1 MNLTPQEKH
10 EQEMLTNGR
19 QKFRNDLEKEVRRNY
34 YTNTEPG
41 KTTLHIILGEFI
53 KEFERV
59 IEESKNSKAKR
70 NAIVQCRELMPQ
82 VSETLSSGVVAF
94 LGLQTIIDAF
104 VILKQDE
111 WLRAG
116 NLCGRIGMKLE
127 DEMRIEA
134 FTSTFNSPEVISKYR
149 SLEDRGPDPA
159 DVLINRACASYSGP
173 HYRRLSTK
181 IIGDKIADRL
191 SMDSDEI
198 WTPWPENTREMMGLF
213 ILEVAANV
221 GVITMKN
228 DWKKGKQTK
237 RVRFTDRLNAV
248 IENLTVQ
255 YHEHAFYTHPL
266 IDTPLDWEYVPHLPS
281 KNNFSGGY
289 HSEIMREVLP
299 FCRTKVC
306 NTTFGKMAV
315 DLANRLQSVAWRIDT
330 RVLRVVQHLIENRIS
345 IKDALIVAP
354 FDKPQKGQRPA
365 HIKDTDLELIAE
377 WKATIT
383 RMHREFTEIS
393 KKSLRSLKS
402 ASMADAYK
410 NLTFY
415 LSWSADW
422 RGRYYSQQAWL
433 QPQSSEV
440 EKSLLR
446 FKEGCRLDEN
456 GKRWVLIALGAA
468 HEGTKDSLT
477 SRETW
482 SLQNMDL
489 IKRVG
494 ADPLSNIND
503 WSDADE
509 PFAFLQLCLE
519 WHDVVVTGKEKLW
532 RVGIPSDATASG
544 LQLLSGALRDP
555 KGMKFAN
562 LTPSNDDNPPQDAY
576 LEVLRIAREKV
587 IALTGQDHLL
597 PLFYIR
603 GCGKGALML
612 SIYGGSYQ
620 GIRAKICEALREKG
634 YKIVS
639 GDDVQTLT
647 EGPTKVVKWE
657 DTAIMTTEILNASKE
672 VFPKAY
678 EALTFLKK
686 LIGKAAKKY
695 GSNVKWNT
703 PTGDVI
709 HSLSWETDRLEL
721 HTKHYGKCII
731 ARDNPELGVCE
742 QDMIKSFAPGYVHS
756 LDAALLKHAFHGWTK
771 PMALIHD
778 CIQVLPMDMDDAI
791 NCLRDSFTNVV
802 AGDPLAQLAD
812 ELGITEEELPR
823 VKQGDG
829 KLSEVAEARY
839 MFN

>member
-1 MNLTPQEKH
+1 MNLTPQKEHEKTL
-10 EQEMLTNGR
+10 LTDGR
-19 QKFRNDLEKEVRRNY
+19 KKFRDDLEKEIKRSY

-41 KTTLHIILGEFI
+41 KTTLHIYLGEFI

-70 NAIVQCRELMPQ
+70 NAIVQCRELMPE
-82 VSETLSSGVVAF
+82 VTEALSPGVVAF
-94 LGLQTIIDAF
+94 LGLQTIIDTYHT
-104 VILKQDE
+104 LKEGE

-134 FTSTFNSPEVISKYR
+134 FTKTFNDPNVVSAYR
-149 SLEDRGPDPA
+149 ELEDRGPDPA
-159 DVLINRACASYSGP
+159 DVLINRAGAHYSSP
-173 HYRRLSTK
+173 YYRRLSTK

-191 SMDSDEI
+191 DMNSSEI
-198 WTPWPENTREMMGLF
+198 WTPWPETTREMMGLF

-228 DWKKGKQTK
+228 EWKNGKQTK
-237 RVRFTDRLNAV
+237 RIRFTEVVEEQIVGL
-248 IENLTVQ
+248 ENG
-255 YHEHAFYTHPL
+255 YEKYAFYTHPL
-266 IDTPLDWEYVPHLPS
+266 IDTPRDWLYIPQMPS
-281 KNNFSGGY
+281 RKNISGGY
-289 HSEIMREVLP
+289 HSKIMREVLP
-299 FCRTKVC
+299 FCRTRVSD
-306 NTTFGKMAV
+306 TTFGKKAV

-330 RVLRVVQHLIENRIS
+330 RVLRVVDHLIKKRIS
-345 IKDALIVAP
+345 IKDSLIVAP
-354 FDKPQKGQRPA
+354 FDKPAKGNRPA
-365 HIKDTDLELIAE
+365 HIKDTDFELIAE

-383 RMHREFTEIS
+383 RMHREYTEIS

-402 ASMADAYK
+402 ASMAKEYED
-410 NLTFY
+410 LTFY

-440 EKSLLR
+440 EKALLR

-482 SLQNMDL
+482 SLKNMDL

-494 ADPLSNIND
+494 ADPLSYIND
-503 WSDADE
+503 WADADE

-587 IALTGQDHLL
+587 IALTGCDHLL

-639 GDDVQTLT
+639 GDDAQTIT
-647 EGPTKVVKWE
+647 EGSTKSVKWE
-657 DTAIMTTEILNASKE
+657 DTAVMTTEILNASKE

-756 LDAALLKHAFHGWTK
+756 LDAALLKHAFHGWQK

-802 AGDPLAQLAD
+802 AGNPLAQLAD
-812 ELGITEEELPR
+812 DLGITEKELAR